1 MRRLKEG
8 FYNIM
13 KLADVV
19 KAKGQEA
26 KAELIEYSLNNKLE
40 KPVTEAII
48 RFKTTLDEAATDIQV
63 GEYDTQRVAKGGK
76 KKKKGASGGSGP
88 AALFKKKLQL
98 KLGAGEG
105 NGEKEENKKEEEVK
119 AIVDEEIPIKAIEVE
134 MPIIEHKVEEML
146 KP

>member
-63 GEYDTQRVAKGGK
+63 GEYDT
-76 KKKKGASGGSGP
+76 
-88 AALFKKKLQL
+88 
-98 KLGAGEG
+98 
-105 NGEKEENKKEEEVK
+105 
-119 AIVDEEIPIKAIEVE
+119 
-134 MPIIEHKVEEML
+134 
-146 KP
+146 